1 MRIWIDADVAP
12 KDVREIVARASER
25 LGIETRLVPHQ
36 AIVASADPGDLAI
49 TRGRSAASELVPRG
63 LVALDIR
70 GDEHDLDPV
79 GGDGD
84 PEVRELL
91 ADLRSIGGSG
101 SGPPPY
107 DERAK
112 RDFAAALDRVLAR
125 MRRSA

>member
-12 KDVREIVARASER
+12 RDVREIVARASER
-25 LGIETRLVPHQ
+25 LGIETRLAPHE

-70 GDEHDLDPV
+70 GDEHEVDP
-79 GGDGD
+79 GGSGGD
-84 PEVRELL
+84 PEIRELL
-91 ADLRSIGGSG
+91 ADLRSIGG